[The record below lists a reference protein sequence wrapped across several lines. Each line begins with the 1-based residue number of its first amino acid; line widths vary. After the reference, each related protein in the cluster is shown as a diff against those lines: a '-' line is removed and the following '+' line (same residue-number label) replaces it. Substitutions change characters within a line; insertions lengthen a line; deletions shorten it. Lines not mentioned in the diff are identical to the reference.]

1 MIVVDTSVWVGWIRR
16 EQTDAVSKLE
26 LLIDKDVII
35 LGDLILFEILQG
47 ARDDLHAKRLERV
60 LARYRSADMLNQ
72 RLAVVVASNY
82 RLLRAKG
89 ITTRSAADLMIGTW
103 CIENNVP
110 LLHNDRDFT
119 PMVEHLGLIEL

>member
-1 MIVVDTSVWVGWIRR
+1 MIVVDTSVWIGWIRR

-60 LARYRSADMLNQ
+60 LARYRSADMLNR

-82 RLLRAKG
+82 RLLRTKG